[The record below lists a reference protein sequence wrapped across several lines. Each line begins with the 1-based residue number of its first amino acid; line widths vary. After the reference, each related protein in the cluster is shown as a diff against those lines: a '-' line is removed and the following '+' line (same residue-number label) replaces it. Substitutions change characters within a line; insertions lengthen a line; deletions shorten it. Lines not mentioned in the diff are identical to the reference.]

1 MRRRMMMETTPVQDW
16 DVAWDY
22 TMGLPEDNGFEKAV
36 AAAPK
41 LTLDNDGLHVSVS
54 RANGYGY
61 VRYIPIGY
69 EACNEGVYEETV
81 VFLVVPTVNGNR
93 MLLSDGNSG
102 CQIFIHALNLSE
114 FGIFYDAGG
123 AEKYIKKL
131 NLNEEYTIRV
141 ERVDN
146 MNTIYVNSE
155 EIYRSAILSTNYV
168 TGNRIFFQNDA
179 ISSIE
184 AILKSIKF
192 KKIS

>member
-1 MRRRMMMETTPVQDW
+1 MRRRMMMDTKPAQDW

-22 TMGLPEDNGFEKAV
+22 TMGLPEDNGFEKSV
-36 AAAPK
+36 LAAPK

-54 RANGYGY
+54 RGKDY

-69 EACNEGVYEETV
+69 EACNEGIYEETV
-81 VFLVVPTVNGNR
+81 VFLAVPTANGNR
-93 MLLSDGNSG
+93 MILSDGSSG
-102 CQIFIHALNLSE
+102 LQIYVYTVNPSE
-114 FGIFYDAGG
+114 FGIFYEAGG
-123 AEKYIKKL
+123 ERKYIKKL

-155 EIYRSAILSTNYV
+155 EIYRSAILSTSYT
-168 TGNRIFFQNDA
+168 TGNRIFFQNDTVN
-179 ISSIE
+179 SIE

>member
-1 MRRRMMMETTPVQDW
+1 MRRRMMMDTKPAQDW
-16 DVAWDY
+16 DVVWDY
-22 TMGLPEDNGFEKAV
+22 TMGMPEENGFEKAV

-54 RANGYGY
+54 KANDY

-69 EACNEGVYEETV
+69 EACNEGIYEETV
-81 VFLVVPTVNGNR
+81 VFLAVPTANGNR
-93 MLLSDGNSG
+93 MILSDGNSG
-102 CQIFIHALNLSE
+102 LQIYVYAVNSSE
-114 FGIFYDAGG
+114 FGIFYEVGG
-123 AEKYIKKL
+123 EKKYIKKL

-168 TGNRIFFQNDA
+168 TGNRIFFQND
-179 ISSIE
+179 IVNSME